1 MVRRVARWPW
11 IHGGERLRT
20 RETGERRQFER
31 LREGA
36 ALPRW
41 FSYAAIF
48 VITAFVLH
56 AFLLIVSL
64 AAGMVSADSLLTM
77 AGPVTFIV
85 EFGLAAVITWLIVR
99 PRGETPLSEK
109 EERVRDA
116 ALEDDARR
124 RVQAIEQQYAGRTA
138 PGPPHGRGGGV
149 AQGARPTRLRR
160 RGAGGSSATV
170 TSPRPTAGRC
180 AKTCSGRSTTPTAST
195 PCAAGASP
203 SPEAWRLTRVA
214 TRAFAASPA
223 RQMPRI
229 CAFLAANSSS
239 VSRPWSFSADSFWIW
254 MS

>member
-1 MVRRVARWPW
+1 M
-11 IHGGERLRT
+11 
-20 RETGERRQFER
+20 
-31 LREGA
+31 
-36 ALPRW
+36 PRW

-124 RVQAIEQQYAGRTA
+124 RVRAIEQQYADEQRLDRLMA
-138 PGPPHGRGGGV
+138 EV
-149 AQGARPTRLRR
+149 AQWRKARDLRAYASEALADL
-160 RGAGGSSATV
+160 GDGDLTTADGGSLREELQWALDH
-170 TSPRPTAGRC
+170 AD
-180 AKTCSGRSTTPTAST
+180 
-195 PCAAGASP
+195 
-203 SPEAWRLTRVA
+203 
-214 TRAFAASPA
+214 
-223 RQMPRI
+223 RI
-229 CAFLAANSSS
+229 DPLRGQS
-239 VSRPWSFSADSFWIW
+239 
-254 MS
+254 

>member
-1 MVRRVARWPW
+1 MAVDRGW
-11 IHGGERLRT
+11 ERLRT
-20 RETGERRQFER
+20 GETGLRGPFER

-36 ALPRW
+36 AVPRW

-124 RVQAIEQQYAGRTA
+124 RVQAIEQQYSDEQRLDRLTAEVAEWRKARDLRAYAGEALADLGDGDVTTA
-138 PGPPHGRGGGV
+138 D
-149 AQGARPTRLRR
+149 
-160 RGAGGSSATV
+160 GGSLREDLQWALDYADRID
-170 TSPRPTAGRC
+170 PLR
-180 AKTCSGRSTTPTAST
+180 GRS
-195 PCAAGASP
+195 
-203 SPEAWRLTRVA
+203 
-214 TRAFAASPA
+214 
-223 RQMPRI
+223 
-229 CAFLAANSSS
+229 
-239 VSRPWSFSADSFWIW
+239 
-254 MS
+254 

>member
-1 MVRRVARWPW
+1 MAVDRGW
-11 IHGGERLRT
+11 ERLRT
-20 RETGERRQFER
+20 GETGERRPFER

-124 RVQAIEQQYAGRTA
+124 RVRAIEQQYADEQRLDRLTA
-138 PGPPHGRGGGV
+138 EV
-149 AQGARPTRLRR
+149 AEWRKARDLRAYASEALADL
-160 RGAGGSSATV
+160 GDGDVTTAEGGSLREDLQWALDY
-170 TSPRPTAGRC
+170 AD
-180 AKTCSGRSTTPTAST
+180 
-195 PCAAGASP
+195 
-203 SPEAWRLTRVA
+203 
-214 TRAFAASPA
+214 
-223 RQMPRI
+223 RI
-229 CAFLAANSSS
+229 DPL
-239 VSRPWSFSADSFWIW
+239 RGQG
-254 MS
+254 

>member
-1 MVRRVARWPW
+1 MAVD
-11 IHGGERLRT
+11 HGWERLRT
-20 RETGERRQFER
+20 GETGERRPFER

-124 RVQAIEQQYAGRTA
+124 RVRAIEQQYADEQRLDRLTA
-138 PGPPHGRGGGV
+138 EV
-149 AQGARPTRLRR
+149 AEWRKARDLRAYASEALADL
-160 RGAGGSSATV
+160 GDGDVTTAEGGSLREDLQWALDY
-170 TSPRPTAGRC
+170 AD
-180 AKTCSGRSTTPTAST
+180 
-195 PCAAGASP
+195 
-203 SPEAWRLTRVA
+203 
-214 TRAFAASPA
+214 
-223 RQMPRI
+223 RI
-229 CAFLAANSSS
+229 DPL
-239 VSRPWSFSADSFWIW
+239 RGQG
-254 MS
+254 